1 MSWQSTTDAL
11 SAALLRRAPHDDV
24 AQLVAAVIDQ
34 IATTPHMHA
43 ATWHPSCFA
52 VIPLLPRNDELLL
65 RIHVWPTPAPAR
77 PTPDWPVHN
86 HTWAI
91 DSRILCGA
99 LTDETVAV
107 TPDPQGAQVLYTP
120 VCGLDGEAH
129 LTRTETR
136 VSAAVTQRATYLA
149 GEQYHLEPD
158 LFHVSVPA
166 GELTATAVVMTRPSF
181 GATRVLGDLSGDTH
195 YRTSR
200 TPVPPELVLA
210 MLERVRAAMH
220 CRARVAVC

>member
-1 MSWQSTTDAL
+1 MSWQSTTAAL
-11 SAALLRRAPHDDV
+11 SAALLRRAPHGDV

-34 IATTPHMHA
+34 IATTPHLHA

-77 PTPDWPVHN
+77 PDPDWPVHN

-107 TPDPQGAQVLYTP
+107 TPDPQGPRVLYTP
-120 VCGLDGEAH
+120 TCTLDGEAC
-129 LTRTETR
+129 LTRTDAR
-136 VSAAVTQRATYLA
+136 VHAAVTRRATYLP
-149 GEQYHLEPD
+149 GEQYHMEPD

-166 GELTATAVVMTRPSF
+166 DELTATAVVMTQPSF
-181 GATRVLGDLSGDTH
+181 GATRVLGDLTGGAH
-195 YRTSR
+195 YCTSR
-200 TPVPPELVLA
+200 APIAPEQVLG
-210 MLERVRAAMH
+210 MLRQVRAAMGQPA
-220 CRARVAVC
+220 RAVVC